1 MERVAVNKNQAAGS
15 ERWTSPPP
23 GVFKVNVNGAIRRM
37 GEILVLGLLLETL
50 VELLQQLAA
59 NISKAIFQ

>member
-1 MERVAVNKNQAAGS
+1 MERVAVNKNQAASS
-15 ERWTSPPP
+15 ERWTPPPP
-23 GVFKVNVNGAIRRM
+23 GVFKVNVNGAIWRM

-59 NISKAIFQ
+59 NISKAIF